1 MGPPGVGKGTQS
13 KRLAEVFGFPHVSSG
28 DLLREHLRI
37 RTRIGCEAKDFMER
51 GALVPDSLI
60 GSIVIDRIASASCK
74 TGFILDGFPRTCQQ
88 ADALHSYLSELSAD
102 KTKTVCV
109 SAVHLFVDHAL
120 LFRRLASRRVCPTCY
135 SVYNIND
142 RPPRVKGLCDLDS
155 TALVTREDDRNEIV
169 IWERIKLYEEQTLP
183 ILNYYSEKRILAE
196 VNANYPADEV
206 TPAILAAV
214 RRCPQM

>member
-1 MGPPGVGKGTQS
+1 
-13 KRLAEVFGFPHVSSG
+13 
-28 DLLREHLRI
+28 
-37 RTRIGCEAKDFMER
+37 MER

-60 GSIVIDRIASASCK
+60 GSIVIDRIASESCK

-88 ADALHSYLSELSAD
+88 AESLHSCLSELSAD
-102 KTKTVCV
+102 KTRTVSV

-120 LFRRLASRRVCPTCY
+120 LFRRLASRRVCPTCH

-155 TALVTREDDRNEIV
+155 TALVIREDDRNEIV

-196 VNANYPADEV
+196 VNANYPAEEV
-206 TPAILAAV
+206 TSAILAAV
-214 RRCPQM
+214 RRYQQT